1 MITATLTLIKQN
13 NLVLTFK
20 RHHQSL
26 QWHLVVEGS
35 LCILHC
41 LADHGRRVHVPDS
54 ISDIRSFFFGT
65 EIDRRRL

>member
-1 MITATLTLIKQN
+1 MITVTLTLIKQN

-26 QWHLVVEGS
+26 QWHLVVEGG

-41 LADHGRRVHVPDS
+41 LADHGRRVHVPE
-54 ISDIRSFFFGT
+54 G
-65 EIDRRRL
+65 